1 MNITKEYVEKL
12 KYYFNLCFGLFC
24 LLENN
29 FDEYKKTT
37 YIKKE
42 SFKMNENLYK
52 LLLEKKIIDDN
63 RDIIFINWDLYRK
76 YRNEVNEYFD
86 KDKIIE
92 LREQARTWYHEN
104 NNII

>member
-29 FDEYKKTT
+29 FDEYKKTI
-37 YIKKE
+37 YIEKK
-42 SFKMNENLYK
+42 SFKMKENLYK
-52 LLLEKKIIDDN
+52 LLLERKIIEDN
-63 RDIIFINWDLYRK
+63 KDIIFINWDLYRK

-86 KDKIIE
+86 KDKILE
-92 LREQARTWYHEN
+92 LREQAKSWYYEN